1 MKQKNSMC
9 KLNRM
14 ALALGTVV
22 LTVLSLS
29 AMNQDDD
36 EGRAPEVEIDVGV
49 RDEQGLPVKGVEVG
63 GYFSGPFA
71 SAPDKAKTD
80 LDGRVVLRG
89 RATLQVSVASG
100 GDGTP
105 WYLSGLD
112 IIPGGI
118 DSEKQGWNIK
128 REGTLILRKKRNPTP
143 LAVRRIELVPPI
155 LGKPYAYDLEIGD
168 YVQPYGKGKI
178 PDLVFLSVLLRNNG
192 PMDLDYRL
200 DVSFS
205 NLGDGIISTEQN
217 LWSTLRSPHYLAP
230 NAQYE
235 NKWIHTRTVK
245 PGGGRK
251 TNANPN
257 RCFYLRIRTKLDTTG
272 KIMSANY
279 AKIYGDFPKFTY
291 FYNPTPNDRNL
302 EFDPKKNLAKDGPS
316 VWMEQFGL

>member
-1 MKQKNSMC
+1 MRKWD
-9 KLNRM
+9 RIT
-14 ALALGTVV
+14 LALCISFA
-22 LTVLSLS
+22 LTCQLS
-29 AMNQDDD
+29 AQNQDAE
-36 EGRAPEVEIDVGV
+36 EGRAPEVKLDVVV
-49 RDEQGLPVKGVEVG
+49 RDEQGTPIKGVEVG

-80 LDGRVVLRG
+80 VDGRVVLRG
-89 RATLQVSVASG
+89 NATLQVSVASG

-118 DSEKQGWNIK
+118 DADKQGWNIK

-143 LAVRRIELVPPI
+143 LAVRRIELVPPSFE
-155 LGKPYAYDLEIGD
+155 KPYAYDLEIGD
-168 YVQPYGKGKI
+168 YVQPYGNGKT
-178 PDLVFLSVLLRNNG
+178 PDLVFRSVLLRNDG

-217 LWSTLRSPHYLAP
+217 LWCTLRSPHYLAP
-230 NAQYE
+230 NAQYQ
-235 NKWIHTRTVK
+235 NKWIYTRTVK
-245 PGGGRK
+245 PGGGGK
-251 TNANPN
+251 TSANPN
-257 RCFYLRIRTKLDTTG
+257 RCFYLRVRTKLDTAG

-279 AKIYGDFPKFTY
+279 AKIYGDFPKFVY
-291 FYNPTPNDRNL
+291 FYNPTSNDRNL
-302 EFDPKKNLAKDGPS
+302 EFDPDKNLAKDGPR